1 MRGLLNKRTGVVH
14 RMETDPAELTDC
26 GALGR
31 DPDRATRVVD
41 VGDAT
46 ENGGAEKC
54 GRCFGDGPRVH

>member
-1 MRGLLNKRTGVVH
+1 
-14 RMETDPAELTDC
+14 METDPAELTDC